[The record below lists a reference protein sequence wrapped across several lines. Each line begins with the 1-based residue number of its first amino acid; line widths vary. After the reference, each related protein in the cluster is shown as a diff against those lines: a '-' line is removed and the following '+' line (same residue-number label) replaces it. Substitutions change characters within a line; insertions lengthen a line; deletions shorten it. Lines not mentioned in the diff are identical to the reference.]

1 VITTLHKAAVIPIV
15 REILGPPILV
25 LVLTAGV
32 AWFAGNPG
40 WFSVGGAIIAAI
52 GTKHWARR
60 VFRFKPNQSDEPL
73 PPTTLPGPGPAYQL
87 NMSSLNESAQRARDN
102 LHAYIGVWM
111 TIAGGIIG
119 SAVPFLLGL
128 VH

>member
-1 VITTLHKAAVIPIV
+1 VVTTLHKGAVIPIV
-15 REILGPPILV
+15 REVLGPPILV

-32 AWFAGNPG
+32 AWFTRNPG
-40 WFSVGGAIIAAI
+40 WFSVGGAIISAI

-60 VFRFKPNQSDEPL
+60 LFRNKPNQSDEPL
-73 PPTTLPGPGPAYQL
+73 PPTTLPGPGPGYQL
-87 NMSSLNESAQRARDN
+87 NWASLNESSQRARDN
-102 LHAYIGVWM
+102 LHAFIGVWM

-128 VH
+128 LH